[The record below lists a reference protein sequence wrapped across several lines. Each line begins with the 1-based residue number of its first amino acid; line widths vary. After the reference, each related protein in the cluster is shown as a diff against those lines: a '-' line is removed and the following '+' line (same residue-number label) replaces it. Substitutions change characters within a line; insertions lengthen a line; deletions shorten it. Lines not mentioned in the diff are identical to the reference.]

1 MGSSM
6 TRGDI
11 ESLATDF
18 YDLLESFKHAPF
30 YHISFE
36 IFLVLAV
43 IWLVFF
49 RKPRA
54 IEKKLTERE
63 KQELIDEWQPEPLV
77 PPVDPNHPALNV
89 RVLDGI
95 VGKTVEIDG
104 KKSLNFATFNF
115 LNFVGNSRISEKAIQ
130 AVQKYGVGSC
140 GPRGFY
146 GTIDIHLELEE
157 RLAKFF
163 NCEEGIIYSYGFST
177 IASIIPAYSK
187 RNDILFV
194 DEGVHYAIQ
203 KGVEASRSHVK
214 WFKHNDIQ
222 DLERLLAEQEVLDKK
237 NPKKARTIRRF
248 LIIEGLYV
256 NYGDICPLPRMV
268 ELKYKYKYRIF
279 IDESVS
285 FGTIG
290 QTGRGVTEYYDIDR
304 QKIDLISSSL
314 EYSIGSI
321 GGFAVG
327 SSFVVDHQRLSAQGY
342 CFSASLPPLLA
353 AAAIEALNIMEEQS
367 TPLFETIM
375 SKSKRLHKKLLSIK
389 GYSVMGDEISP
400 LKHLRLA
407 NALNTIGRLEEIVQF
422 AQTRDITITV
432 ARYLTDEHLLPE
444 PSIRLILNVEMT
456 DEELE
461 FLCTVLQEA
470 LVKVTS

>member
-1 MGSSM
+1 MN
-6 TRGDI
+6 RDDI
-11 ESLATDF
+11 AKLATDF
-18 YDLLESFKHAPF
+18 YSLLESFKQTPF
-30 YHISFE
+30 YHLLFE
-36 IFLVLAV
+36 IFLVLTV
-43 IWLVFF
+43 LWLVIF
-49 RKPRA
+49 RKPRP
-54 IEKKLTERE
+54 IEKKLTEKE

-77 PPVDPNHPALNV
+77 PPVDSNHPALNV

-95 VGKTVEIDG
+95 VGKTIEIDG

-115 LNFVGNSRISEKAIQ
+115 LNFVGNSRIADKAIQ

-157 RLAKFF
+157 RLARYF

-194 DEGVHYAIQ
+194 DEGIHYAIQ
-203 KGVEASRSHVK
+203 KGVEASRSTVK
-214 WFKHNDIQ
+214 WFRHNDIN

-237 NPKKARTIRRF
+237 NPKKAKTLRRF
-248 LIIEGLYV
+248 LIIEGLYM
-256 NYGDICPLPRMV
+256 NYGDLCPLPRMV

-279 IDESVS
+279 MDESVS

-304 QKIDLISSSL
+304 QKIDLISSTL
-314 EYSIGSI
+314 EYSVGSI

-353 AAAIEALNIMEEQS
+353 AAAIEALNIMEEQDTS
-367 TPLFETIM
+367 LFETLM
-375 SKSKRLHKKLLSIK
+375 NKSKRLHKKLLDIN
-389 GYSVMGDEISP
+389 GYLIVGEDISP
-400 LKHLRLA
+400 LKHLRLT
-407 NALNTIGRLEEIVQF
+407 NSLNTVTRLEEIVEF
-422 AQTRDITITV
+422 AQTRGITITI
-432 ARYLTDEHLLPE
+432 ARYLNDEHRLPE

-470 LVKVTS
+470 RVKVTV

>member
-1 MGSSM
+1 MGSPVN
-6 TRGDI
+6 RDDI
-11 ESLATDF
+11 ARLATDF
-18 YDLLESFKHAPF
+18 YSLLESFKQTPF
-30 YHISFE
+30 YHLIFE
-36 IFLVLAV
+36 IFLILTVL
-43 IWLVFF
+43 WLVCF
-49 RKPRA
+49 RKPRPIA
-54 IEKKLTERE
+54 KKLTEKE

-77 PPVDPNHPALNV
+77 PPVDTNHPALNV

-95 VGKTVEIDG
+95 VGKTIEIDG
-104 KKSLNFATFNF
+104 RKSLNFATFNF
-115 LNFVGNSRISEKAIQ
+115 LNFVGNQRIADKAIQ

-157 RLAKFF
+157 RLARFF
-163 NCEEGIIYSYGFST
+163 NFEEGIIYSYGFST

-194 DEGVHYAIQ
+194 DEGIHYAIQ
-203 KGVEASRSHVK
+203 KGVEASRSTVK
-214 WFKHNDIQ
+214 WFRHNDIN
-222 DLERLLAEQEVLDKK
+222 DLERLLAEQDKLDKK
-237 NPKKARTIRRF
+237 NPKKASTIRRF
-248 LIIEGLYV
+248 LIIEGLYM

-279 IDESVS
+279 MDESVS

-290 QTGRGVTEYYDIDR
+290 QTGRGVTEYHNVDR
-304 QKIDLISSSL
+304 QKIDLISSTL
-314 EYSIGSI
+314 EYSVGSI

-327 SSFVVDHQRLSAQGY
+327 SSFVIDHQRLSAQGY

-353 AAAIEALNIMEEQS
+353 AAAIEALNIMDEENS
-367 TPLFETIM
+367 LLFETLM
-375 SKSKRLHKKLLSIK
+375 DKSKRLHKKLLDIK
-389 GYSVMGDEISP
+389 GYRVLGEDISP
-400 LKHLRLA
+400 LKHLSLA
-407 NALNTIGRLEEIVQF
+407 NSLNTIGRLEYIVEF
-422 AQTRDITITV
+422 AQTRDITITI
-432 ARYLTDEHLLPE
+432 ARYLNDEHHLPE

-470 LVKVTS
+470 LVKVTA

>member
-1 MGSSM
+1 MGSPANH
-6 TRGDI
+6 DNVA
-11 ESLATDF
+11 SLATDF
-18 YDLLESFKHAPF
+18 YSLLESFKETPF
-30 YHISFE
+30 YHLLFE
-36 IFLVLAV
+36 IFLVLTV
-43 IWLVFF
+43 LWLILF
-49 RKPRA
+49 RKPRR
-54 IEKKLTERE
+54 IEKKLTEKE

-77 PPVDPNHPALNV
+77 PPVDANHPALNV

-95 VGKTVEIDG
+95 VGKTIEIDG

-115 LNFVGNSRISEKAIQ
+115 LNFVGNPRITDKAIQ

-157 RLAKFF
+157 RLAHFF

-177 IASIIPAYSK
+177 VASIIPAYSK

-203 KGVEASRSHVK
+203 KGVEASRSTVK
-214 WFKHNDIQ
+214 WFRHNDIS
-222 DLERLLAEQEVLDKK
+222 DLERLLVEQDIHDKK
-237 NPKKARTIRRF
+237 NPKKARTLRRF
-248 LIIEGLYV
+248 LIIEGLYM
-256 NYGDICPLPRMV
+256 NYGDLCPLPRMV
-268 ELKYKYKYRIF
+268 ELKYQYKYRIF
-279 IDESVS
+279 MDESVS

-290 QTGRGVTEYYDIDR
+290 QTGRGVTEYYNIDR
-304 QKIDLISSSL
+304 RKIDLISSSL
-314 EYSIGSI
+314 EYSVGSI

-353 AAAIEALNIMEEQS
+353 AAAIEALNIMEEED
-367 TPLFETIM
+367 TTLCDTLME
-375 SKSKRLHKKLLSIK
+375 KSKRLHQKLLDIK
-389 GYSVMGDEISP
+389 GYLIVGEDISP
-400 LKHLRLA
+400 LKHLRLT
-407 NALNTIGRLEEIVQF
+407 NSQNTVARLEEIVEF
-422 AQTRDITITV
+422 AQTRGITITV
-432 ARYLTDEHLLPE
+432 ARYLNDEHRLPE

-470 LVKVTS
+470 RVKVTV

>member
-6 TRGDI
+6 ARGDI
-11 ESLATDF
+11 ENLATDF
-18 YDLLESFKHAPF
+18 FGLFESFKHAPF
-30 YHISFE
+30 YHIIIEVS
-36 IFLVLAV
+36 LLLAV
-43 IWLVFF
+43 VWLLFF
-49 RKPRA
+49 RKPRP
-54 IEKKLTERE
+54 IEKKLTEKE

-77 PPVDPNHPALNV
+77 PPVDSNHPALNV

-104 KKSLNFATFNF
+104 RKSLNFATFNF
-115 LNFVGNSRISEKAIQ
+115 LNFVGNQRIADKAIQ

-163 NCEEGIIYSYGFST
+163 SCEEGIIYSYGFST

-214 WFKHNDIQ
+214 WFRHNDIN
-222 DLERLLAEQEVLDKK
+222 DLERLLAEQDVLDKK

-290 QTGRGVTEYYDIDR
+290 QTGRGITEYY
-304 QKIDLISSSL
+304 

-353 AAAIEALNIMEEQS
+353 AAAIEALNIMEEDH
-367 TPLFETIM
+367 TLLFETIM
-375 SKSKRLHKKLLSIK
+375 AKSKRLHKKLLSIK
-389 GYSVMGDEISP
+389 GYIINGDEISA
-400 LKHLRLA
+400 LKHLRLT
-407 NALNTIGRLEEIVQF
+407 NSLNTVGRLEEIVQF
-422 AQTRDITITV
+422 AQSRDITITV
-432 ARYLTDEHLLPE
+432 ARYLTDEHHLPE

-470 LVKVTS
+470 LVKVTA

>member
-1 MGSSM
+1 LNKTLFHSSAY
-6 TRGDI
+6 
-11 ESLATDF
+11 LH
-18 YDLLESFKHAPF
+18 SF
-30 YHISFE
+30 
-36 IFLVLAV
+36 L
-43 IWLVFF
+43 
-49 RKPRA
+49 
-54 IEKKLTERE
+54 
-63 KQELIDEWQPEPLV
+63 
-77 PPVDPNHPALNV
+77 
-89 RVLDGI
+89 
-95 VGKTVEIDG
+95 
-104 KKSLNFATFNF
+104 
-115 LNFVGNSRISEKAIQ
+115 
-130 AVQKYGVGSC
+130 
-140 GPRGFY
+140 
-146 GTIDIHLELEE
+146 
-157 RLAKFF
+157 
-163 NCEEGIIYSYGFST
+163 
-177 IASIIPAYSK
+177 AYSK

-214 WFKHNDIQ
+214 WFRHNDAN
-222 DLERLLAEQEVLDKK
+222 DLERLLAEQDVLDKK

-248 LIIEGLYV
+248 LIIEGLYM

-290 QTGRGVTEYYDIDR
+290 QTGHGVTEYYDIDR
-304 QKIDLISSSL
+304 QKIDLISSTL

-353 AAAIEALNIMEEQS
+353 AAAIEALNIMEEES
-367 TPLFETIM
+367 TLLSETLM
-375 SKSKRLHKKLLSIK
+375 AKSKRLHKKLLSIK
-389 GYSVMGDEISP
+389 GYIINGDEISA
-400 LKHLRLA
+400 LKHLRLT
-407 NALNTIGRLEEIVQF
+407 NALNTVGRLEEIVQF
-422 AQTRDITITV
+422 AQSRDITITV
-432 ARYLTDEHLLPE
+432 ARYLNDEHHLPD
-444 PSIRLILNVEMT
+444 PSIRLILNVDMT